1 MGMKISKNN
10 KRISM
15 KIFFYLGLM
24 LIVLNSRSEAQGFG
38 SVKPKTSPDTSVLK
52 SKILAQDFYKTTFLD
67 IFETDFKQELNYYDA
82 QKACTNL
89 GENWRLP
96 TLDELEVIFKNS
108 KDYDTP
114 HFYNNFN
121 NTYYWTSTE
130 YNKFNAWVLMPKYNS
145 TFPKPK
151 YESTFAK
158 EFFGKSN
165 TFNVRAVKFITFD
178 VLIEN
183 PKISLKYSDINSIV
197 IGLGDGWRIPSKYEL
212 RMLEKDSKLKIGD
225 YNKHDP
231 VDDYFFLGDDINKN
245 SEIYKEWKKIILIRE
260 VK

>member
-108 KDYDTP
+108 KDYTLSQSIFLASLRLNMFLSFKNIKPQQNINTLFKDLGL
-114 HFYNNFN
+114 NSLDNF
-121 NTYYWTSTE
+121 
-130 YNKFNAWVLMPKYNS
+130 
-145 TFPKPK
+145 
-151 YESTFAK
+151 
-158 EFFGKSN
+158 
-165 TFNVRAVKFITFD
+165 
-178 VLIEN
+178 
-183 PKISLKYSDINSIV
+183 
-197 IGLGDGWRIPSKYEL
+197 
-212 RMLEKDSKLKIGD
+212 EK
-225 YNKHDP
+225 
-231 VDDYFFLGDDINKN
+231 
-245 SEIYKEWKKIILIRE
+245 ILINLGITQPLNF
-260 VK
+260 